1 MKWES
6 PARSS
11 SSYREPTPTKTH
23 AVTDRVC
30 GIELV
35 TTRRPLSSVVFSKAW
50 PTSSA

>member
-1 MKWES
+1 MKCES

-11 SSYREPTPTKTH
+11 SSYREPTPTKTQ

-35 TTRRPLSSVVFSKAW
+35 TTRRPLSSVVFS
-50 PTSSA
+50 